1 MYKRI
6 MVAVDGSSTSER
18 ALEEAIN
25 LAKYTNGELR
35 IVHVANS
42 AAYLEGSSVGFNVE
56 ATNDMTRQSRDLL
69 GMAYETA
76 MSAGVTADVK
86 LIESETSR
94 IAQVV
99 AEQADAWAAD
109 LIVAG
114 THGRRGASR
123 VVLGSVAEAI
133 SRVANKPLLLV
144 RAR

>member
-6 MVAVDGSSTSER
+6 LVAVDGSSTSER

-25 LAKYTNGELR
+25 LAKHTNGRLR

-42 AAYLEGSSVGFNVE
+42 AAYLESASIGFNVG
-56 ATNDMTRQSRDLL
+56 AADSMTQQNRDLL

-76 MSAGVTADVK
+76 MSAGVAAEVK

-99 AEQADAWAAD
+99 ADQADAWPAD

-123 VVLGSVAEAI
+123 VILGSIAEAI
-133 SRVANKPLLLV
+133 SRVANKPVLLI